1 MTLNLNGRGD
11 ESMWGMFTH
20 CTVTHS
26 HSQEDGALKKKEKN
40 LYSNCSGLVILIPD
54 ILLIQL

>member
-1 MTLNLNGRGD
+1 
-11 ESMWGMFTH
+11 MWGMFTH

-26 HSQEDGALKKKEKN
+26 HSQEDGALKKEKN
-40 LYSNCSGLVILIPD
+40 LYNNCSGLVILITD